1 MAVLRCCILFA
12 IMTLLSE
19 VAAAETKSA
28 DLLSGIAVF
37 ADSICGDIPQGQL
50 TRTVIQSKVAERSQE
65 LASTYSGGPTVDETK
80 TQEIYKG
87 IPFEKL
93 PDHIPTVGMCK
104 LELVRLL
111 LGKPVENVSM
121 HIASVPDTIG
131 ITPNGFGA
139 VSYVFSETGAS
150 NVVIES
156 QDADYQTVQGEQ
168 IGDPCVQCR
177 ILGGSFTVLAGR
189 SYSLHD
195 NVWLPPQIFEIMTR
209 RKIDKVNL
217 RTVFHGHDQ
226 SGNSVNSLAVLLVYA
241 SK

>member
-1 MAVLRCCILFA
+1 MLRCCILFA
-12 IMTLLSE
+12 IIALLPEMVVASE
-19 VAAAETKSA
+19 TNSA
-28 DLLSGIAVF
+28 DRFSGIAVF

-50 TRTVIQSKVAERSQE
+50 TRTVIQNKVANRAKE
-65 LASTYSGGPTVDETK
+65 LASAYSGGPIVNETK

-111 LGKPVENVSM
+111 FGKPVENVSM

-131 ITPNGFGA
+131 IAPNGYGA

-177 ILGGSFTVLAGR
+177 ILGGSSLFSRVAAIASATVCGCL
-189 SYSLHD
+189 
-195 NVWLPPQIFEIMTR
+195 R
-209 RKIDKVNL
+209 RFLK
-217 RTVFHGHDQ
+217 
-226 SGNSVNSLAVLLVYA
+226 
-241 SK
+241 